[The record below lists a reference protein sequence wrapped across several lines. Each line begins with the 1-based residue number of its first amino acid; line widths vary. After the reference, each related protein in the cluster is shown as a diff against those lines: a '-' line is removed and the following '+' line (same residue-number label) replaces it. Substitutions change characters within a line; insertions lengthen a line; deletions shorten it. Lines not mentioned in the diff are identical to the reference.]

1 MRNFILFLLFTSL
14 FVACRKDEKIT
25 SDASAKLDFSGD
37 SILFDTVFTTVG
49 STVASLLV
57 YNPND
62 KKVIVS
68 FIKLAGG
75 EQSQFRLNIDG
86 VPGNTATNIEIAGG
100 DSLFIFVEVTV
111 DPNNALAPFLVL
123 DSIVFSTNGNIQDV
137 KLVAFG
143 QNAHYFHPDTRIP
156 GYPPFSVIPTVANN
170 AHWINDKPY
179 VIFDYAVVDSG
190 CVLEIDP
197 GVRIYFHKGGGL
209 WVFQEGNIKVNG
221 TKDLPVTF
229 QGDRL
234 ESFYKEEPG
243 QWDRIWINENTTK
256 SNEFHH
262 AIIKNA
268 FIGIQA
274 EVQQTLS
281 KKLILENTQLRN
293 MSGLGIYGTGYDID
307 ATNTIVSNCGQQLL
321 GLTLG
326 GTFNFTHCT
335 FANYWNASQ
344 RQDPSFVFNNYSNL
358 QVLPLDAKFL
368 NCILDGSTDEE
379 LAFDLDTSGGNGKYL
394 FTNCMLRTQKSTAD
408 ASHYNSVF
416 INQDPGFVDKTK
428 NDYRL
433 VSGSF
438 AIDKGATTGLLK
450 DIVDFVRTPPND
462 LGAYEFQ

>member
-1 MRNFILFLLFTSL
+1 MRSLLSLLFFIS
-14 FVACRKDEKIT
+14 FFYACRKDEKIT
-25 SDASAKLDFSGD
+25 TDSSAKLDFSGD
-37 SILFDTVFTTVG
+37 SVVFDTVFTTVG
-49 STVASLLV
+49 STVAALLV

-68 FIKLAGG
+68 SIKLAGG

-86 VPGNTATNIEIAGG
+86 VPGNSATNIEISGK

-123 DSIVFSTNGNIQDV
+123 DSILFSTNGNIQDV
-137 KLVAFG
+137 KLVAYG
-143 QNAHYFHPDTRIP
+143 QNAHYFKADTRIP
-156 GYPPFSVIPTVANN
+156 GYPPFSIIPSVGNI

-179 VIFDYAVVDSG
+179 VIFDYAVVDSA
-190 CVLEIDP
+190 VLLEIDP

-209 WVFQEGNIKVNG
+209 WVYEEGNIKVNG

-234 ESFYKEEPG
+234 ESFYREEPG

-274 EVQQTLS
+274 EVSQTIS
-281 KKLILENTQLRN
+281 QKLILENTQIRN
-293 MSGLGIYGTGYDID
+293 MSGLGIFGTAYDID
-307 ATNTIVSNCGQQLL
+307 ATNTTIANCGQQLL

-335 FANYWNASQ
+335 FANYWTASQ
-344 RQDPSFVFNNYSNL
+344 RQDPSFVFNNYNSL
-358 QVLPLDAKFL
+358 QALPLDAKFL
-368 NCILDGSTDEE
+368 NCILDGNVDEE
-379 LAFDLDTSGGNGKYL
+379 LAFDLDTTGGKGKYL
-394 FTNCMLRTQKSTAD
+394 FTNCLLRTQKNTTDPA
-408 ASHYNSVF
+408 HYTSVF
-416 INQDPGFVDKTK
+416 LNQDPGFVDKTK
-428 NDYRL
+428 NDFRL
-433 VSGSF
+433 SSGSF
-438 AIDKGATTGLLK
+438 VINKGANTTILK
-450 DIVDFVRTPPND
+450 DIVEFLRTPPTD